1 MSKITINS
9 ISIDP
14 DAQKSTI
21 AFNSLMSSD
30 SSDSNYILVQ
40 TDVPLN
46 RSQKTQL
53 INLDAIILEYVPENT
68 YICRYDLVDLNVIRN
83 LPFVKWTNVYLQGFK
98 ISPRLLVDDSLRMS
112 GARSLIELDSVETTI
127 LHHPQTVVA
136 TLHLSLI
143 HI

>member
-30 SSDSNYILVQ
+30 SSDSNYILIQ
-40 TDVPLN
+40 TDVPLT

-53 INLDAIILEYVPENT
+53 INLEP
-68 YICRYDLVDLNVIRN
+68 ICPARYY
-83 LPFVKWTNVYLQGFK
+83 P
-98 ISPRLLVDDSLRMS
+98 
-112 GARSLIELDSVETTI
+112 
-127 LHHPQTVVA
+127 
-136 TLHLSLI
+136 
-143 HI
+143 